1 MKSIVASCLRG
12 AQVLQ
17 SKIANY
23 LESMRNRQAIPVTV
37 ALWDGSQI
45 PLGPQSRVRI
55 SVRSAQA
62 ARFLFRPSLDS
73 LGQGYVEGHLDVDGR
88 IDEVF
93 KVAQTL
99 ARQANGDSTRGRLPV
114 GPIARAIGRA
124 SHSRKTDRR
133 AIEHHYDVSN
143 AFYAL
148 WLDPQLVYSCAYFTD
163 ASQDLASAQNAK
175 LEHVCRKLRLAPDQT
190 LLDIG
195 CGWGA
200 LAMHAARHHGVRV
213 VGITLSSRQF
223 EMARE
228 RVAQAGLSDRVDI
241 RLQDYRDLDGS
252 DTFDRIASVGMFE
265 HVGLNR
271 LGEYFSIVHR
281 LLKPDGVALNHGIT
295 SADVQHREV
304 GLGAGSFIDRY
315 VFPDGELPHV
325 SLAIKELSAAGLELV
340 DVESLRRHYAL
351 TLSHWS
357 DAFERH
363 LEQLESIAG
372 KQRSRVWRVYLAGC
386 AHAFEQGW
394 INIYQLL
401 AVKSENGSN
410 PLPLTR
416 DFMYRDGGAE

>member
-1 MKSIVASCLRG
+1 M
-12 AQVLQ
+12 LQ
-17 SKIANY
+17 SKISSY
-23 LESMRNRQAIPVTV
+23 LASMRRRQPIPVTV

-45 PLGPQSRVRI
+45 PLGPESNVRI
-55 SVRSAQA
+55 SVRSASA
-62 ARFLFRPSLDS
+62 ARFLLYPSLDS

-93 KVAQTL
+93 QVAESL
-99 ARQANGDSTRGRLPV
+99 ARHRDGEPSRGRRPL

-124 SHSRKTDRR
+124 SHSRKSDRR

-148 WLDPQLVYSCAYFTD
+148 WLDPQMVYSCAYFSD
-163 ASQDLASAQNAK
+163 ASVDLASAQTAK
-175 LEHVCRKLRLAPDQT
+175 LEHICRKIRIAPGQT

-200 LAMHAARHHGVRV
+200 LAMHAARHHGARV
-213 VGITLSSRQF
+213 VGITLSNRQF
-223 EMARE
+223 ELARE
-228 RVAQAGLSDRVDI
+228 RVDQAGLSEQVEI
-241 RLQDYRDLDGS
+241 RLQDYRDL
-252 DTFDRIASVGMFE
+252 TETEAFDRITSVGMFE

-271 LGEYFSIVHR
+271 LGDYFSIVHR
-281 LLKPDGVALNHGIT
+281 LLKPDGVTLNHGIT
-295 SADVQHREV
+295 SSDVQHREV

-325 SLAIKELSAAGLELV
+325 SLAIKELSASGLELV

-351 TLSHWS
+351 TLRHWS
-357 DAFERH
+357 DAFEH
-363 LEQLESIAG
+363 QLEQLESIAG

-386 AHAFEQGW
+386 AHAFAQGW
-394 INIYQLL
+394 INVYQLL
-401 AVKSENGSN
+401 AVKGASGSN

-416 DFMYRDGGAE
+416 DFMYLDR